1 MRILIM
7 KKNKLSL
14 AAAAIASVITFVPAG
29 AAFADST
36 TTTNGTVS
44 FQSGDLTLSK
54 FPSAFDFGTQEV
66 TSDKNVSYSST
77 EDQSDDEIAVSDLT
91 GSGDGW
97 NLQASLTAFSNGNA
111 DQPLTGASVSF
122 DQAATNQYS
131 SALTSGSNSIESTNA
146 ATTVLSADSNQGMG
160 TSTDPLSN
168 IKLNLPVSTPLYK
181 GSYSATMTWT
191 LGNTPTASESGLN

>member
-1 MRILIM
+1 M

-14 AAAAIASVITFVPAG
+14 AAAIVASAIAFAPAG
-29 AAFADST
+29 AAFADT
-36 TTTNGTVS
+36 TATTNGTVS
-44 FQSGDLTLSK
+44 FQAGSLSLSEL
-54 FPSAFDFGTQEV
+54 PSNFDFGST
-66 TSDKNVSYSST
+66 NVVSSGLNRSYSA
-77 EDQSDDEIAVSDLT
+77 SDDEIAVSDLT

-97 NLQASLTAFSNGNA
+97 NLQASLTAFSNENA
-111 DQPLTGASVSF
+111 NQPLTGASVSF

-160 TSTDPLSN
+160 TSTDPLSS
-168 IKLNLPVSTPLYK
+168 IKLNLPDSTPIYE